1 MGCKGIHC
9 PGCGDGGGAGIGAV
23 VILLVL
29 VVIIAAKAKAIS
41 HAAAEVAHAA
51 AEVAH
56 VLVLVAIAGASVT
69 AAAGAVIIALAV
81 RRKLRQIERD
91 TGRTQDAVTGRMVRE
106 LHGHRAELPAKVY
119 IHPPRERD
127 RVSR

>member
-29 VVIIAAKAKAIS
+29 AVIAAEAKAI
-41 HAAAEVAHAA
+41 VRFM

-56 VLVLVAIAGASVT
+56 VLVLVAIAGVSIAG
-69 AAAGAVIIALAV
+69 AAGAVIIALAI
-81 RRKLRQIERD
+81 RQRLQRTEHA
-91 TGRTQDAVTGRMVRE
+91 TGRPRITLASRSYGE
-106 LHGHRAELPAKVY
+106 LPEPRPELPAARADLLANVY
-119 IHPPRERD
+119 VHPASNRNEVIR
-127 RVSR
+127 